1 LAESRSA
8 VSPTRSAAYAAPAQR
23 RYASITSGLREMLTA
38 TLWCA
43 LGGWI
48 FAMGLQS
55 PARPILLWGGALP
68 ITWGIT
74 RGVIGLWH
82 LVNAGRRGS

>member
-1 LAESRSA
+1 MAESRSA
-8 VSPTRSAAYAAPAQR
+8 VPLTRSAANTVPAQR
-23 RYASITSGLREMLTA
+23 RHASLTSGLREMLTA

-48 FAMGLQS
+48 FATGLQAS
-55 PARPILLWGGALP
+55 PRPLLLWGGALP

-74 RGVIGLWH
+74 RAVIGLWH